1 MTEKQPYLVDG
12 NPVSFMELIKWA
24 QDEGYESRD
33 GLYTTSAAAAHLS
46 KRGYIILD
54 NPDEK

>member
-1 MTEKQPYLVDG
+1 MKNKQPYLVDG

-24 QDEGYESRD
+24 EDEGYESPD
-33 GLYTTSAAAAHLS
+33 GLYTTSAAAAHLR

-54 NPDEK
+54 NPDDR